1 MAATAAQ
8 LVCSSERRAGATVQ
22 CECVPRKLQVYRK
35 ALQGYLVVL
44 YLLTVCPGAF
54 RACVRACVGD
64 DDDEGEQRL
73 QPPSLTPRPNSP
85 RAQSLWLEAGL

>member
-54 RACVRACVGD
+54 RACVRAWATTTTMAKANSGSS
-64 DDDEGEQRL
+64 R
-73 QPPSLTPRPNSP
+73 PP
-85 RAQSLWLEAGL
+85 